1 MQKRQ
6 VRSKGVEMRRK
17 DAERRRKKR
26 KRREREREKKRKR
39 GERKGGGTTPS
50 FMFPDNI
57 RERAK

>member
-1 MQKRQ
+1 MQR
-6 VRSKGVEMRRK
+6 E
-17 DAERRRKKR
+17 EE
-26 KRREREREKKRKR
+26 RRERGEREKKRKR